1 MYTRIRMWQFLLAHL
16 KNWLYYNLGLPFTG
30 RKNKELAELPGRKKS
45 RKKVLMQ
52 ILSQDKKKK
61 WKMSRSRLQSVEGK
75 TTQPPCLFVAKK
87 YATRFFVGFNST
99 TKGEFRPAPPQKT
112 PTKPTSDQRL
122 QLAAATA
129 TVAIP
134 LGMFFFLNANRGKGH
149 VG

>member
-1 MYTRIRMWQFLLAHL
+1 MYTRIRMWQFSLAHL
-16 KNWLYYNLGLPFTG
+16 KNWLCYNLGLPFTG

-52 ILSQDKKKK
+52 ILSQAKKKVENE
-61 WKMSRSRLQSVEGK
+61 SVTIAIRGGENHP
-75 TTQPPCLFVAKK
+75 TTLPFRCKK

-99 TKGEFRPAPPQKT
+99 TKGEFRPAPPQKN

-134 LGMFFFLNANRGKGH
+134 LGMFFF
-149 VG
+149 